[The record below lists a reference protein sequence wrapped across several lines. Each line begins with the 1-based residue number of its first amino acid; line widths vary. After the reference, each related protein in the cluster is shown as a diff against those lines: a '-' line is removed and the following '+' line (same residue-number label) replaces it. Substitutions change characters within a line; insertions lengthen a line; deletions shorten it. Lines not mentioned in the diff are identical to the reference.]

1 VVICIKIPAVTLNV
15 AHSVGRSGITIC
27 MGIQNGGFALEL
39 QKHNINRENS
49 NHIVINF
56 HKQYNE

>member
-1 VVICIKIPAVTLNV
+1 MTLNT

-39 QKHNINRENS
+39 QGVNKPRSREKH
-49 NHIVINF
+49 
-56 HKQYNE
+56 